1 MADVFSERGKLHSG
15 ASVFMIRVLVVDDS
29 TFMRHA
35 LVSLLEQDPEIKV
48 PVRHATAGGSAE
60 SRRAGRDVMTLDV
73 EMPRLDGLA
82 TLQELM
88 KTHPMP
94 VLMVSSLT
102 ESGAESTLKAMEYG
116 ALDFILKTMSND
128 RDCFGDELRRKVK
141 AIARKKT
148 IVKLKYRR
156 INISCNLLPIA
167 ANLRNPRTMS
177 RRPATDRAIWW
188 SSAFPRADRRSCR
201 SSFRPA
207 R

>member
-1 MADVFSERGKLHSG
+1 
-15 ASVFMIRVLVVDDS
+15 MIRVLVVDDS

-35 LVSLLEQDPEIKV
+35 LVSLLEQDPDIKV
-48 PVRHATAGGSAE
+48 AGTARDGQDALKKAVE
-60 SRRAGRDVMTLDV
+60 LDADVMTLDV

-82 TLQELM
+82 TLQNLM

-148 IVKLKYRR
+148 IVKLKTAAS
-156 INISCNLLPIA
+156 IISCNHSPTAVSLL
-167 ANLRNPRTMS
+167 S
-177 RRPATDRAIWW
+177 RRIMCKPPVPVRAIWS
-188 SSAFPRADRRSCR
+188 SSAFPQAGRRWCKR
-201 SSFRPA
+201 CFPLCPPIFRPA
-207 R
+207 F

>member
-1 MADVFSERGKLHSG
+1 
-15 ASVFMIRVLVVDDS
+15 MIRVLVVDDS

-48 PVRHATAGGSAE
+48 AGTARDGQEALQK
-60 SRRAGRDVMTLDV
+60 AGELDADVMTLDV

-148 IVKLKYRR
+148 HRQAEIPPHQPYRAT
-156 INISCNLLPIA
+156 SCPSQPTFATRGLCPDAL
-167 ANLRNPRTMS
+167 PRTARS
-177 RRPATDRAIWW
+177 GGHRRFHGRTAGRAE
-188 SSAFPRADRRSCR
+188 